1 MSRIGIF
8 GGTFNPIHNG
18 HTMLAKY
25 CMDELGL
32 DKVILIPTYMP
43 PHKKSNYLA
52 SETDRFNMCCLACE
66 NFDGFEVSDIEI
78 KRKGKS
84 YSYQTLTSLKE
95 LYNKDELF
103 FIMGA
108 DMFLSLDKWKNPEII
123 FQKASIIAVPR
134 DISSVSK
141 LEEYYNNIISSMGAK
156 AYILPNPVMQVSST
170 YIRENIENYNT
181 VRDLIDSKVYD
192 YIISNNLYRM

>member
-1 MSRIGIF
+1 MRRIGIF
-8 GGTFNPIHNG
+8 GGTFNPIHKG

-25 CMDELGL
+25 CMDELKL
-32 DKVILIPTYMP
+32 DKVILIPTYKP
-43 PHKKSNYLA
+43 PHKESNDLA
-52 SETDRFNMCCLACE
+52 NESDRINMCRLACE
-66 NFDGFEVSDIEI
+66 SYEEFEVSDIEI

-95 LYNKDELF
+95 IYCRDDLF

-134 DISSVSK
+134 DISSVGK
-141 LEEYYNNIISSMGAK
+141 LEEYYKNVISSMGAK

-181 VRDLIDSKVYD
+181 VKELIDSKVYD
-192 YIISNNLYRM
+192 YIISNNLYRK

>member
-25 CMDELGL
+25 CKDELGL
-32 DKVILIPTYMP
+32 DKVILIPTYKP
-43 PHKKSNYLA
+43 PHKESNDLA
-52 SETDRFNMCCLACE
+52 NETDRINMCRLACE
-66 NFDGFEVSDIEI
+66 GYEEFEVSDIEI

-95 LYNKDELF
+95 IYYKDDLF

-134 DISSVSK
+134 DISSVCK
-141 LEEYYNNIISSMGAK
+141 LEEYYKNVISSMGAR

-181 VRDLIDSKVYD
+181 VKDLIDRKVYD

>member
-8 GGTFNPIHNG
+8 GGTFNPIHKG

-43 PHKKSNYLA
+43 PHKESNDLA
-52 SETDRFNMCCLACE
+52 SETDRFNMCRLACE

-95 LYNKDELF
+95 IYNKDDLF

-141 LEEYYNNIISSMGAK
+141 LEEYYKNVISLMGAK
-156 AYILPNPVMQVSST
+156 AYILTNPVMQVSST

>member
-8 GGTFNPIHNG
+8 GGTFNPIHKG

-43 PHKKSNYLA
+43 PHKESNDLA
-52 SETDRFNMCCLACE
+52 NETDRINMCRLACE
-66 NFDGFEVSDIEI
+66 GYEEFEVSDIEI

-95 LYNKDELF
+95 IYYKDDLF

-134 DISSVSK
+134 DISSVCK
-141 LEEYYNNIISSMGAK
+141 LEEYYKNVISSMGAR
-156 AYILPNPVMQVSST
+156 AYILPNSVMQVSST
-170 YIRENIENYNT
+170 YIRDNIENYNT
-181 VRDLIDSKVYD
+181 VKDLIDRKVYD